1 MRMAGGHRSD
11 FLVLHLTE
19 LVRMV
24 FMAATSESD
33 PLKLEGL
40 ETLRVVVEKFA
51 ETSEPEFPGHV
62 ILEQYQVS
70 CLYRSF
76 RRSFVR
82 SLVRSIVSLFNCSFV
97 LLFLCFFIWF

>member
-70 CLYRSF
+70 FLYRSF
-76 RRSFVR
+76 RRS
-82 SLVRSIVSLFNCSFV
+82 LVRSIVRSFFYFFVSLFGFKLVGLFV
-97 LLFLCFFIWF
+97 E

>member
-76 RRSFVR
+76 RRSLVR
-82 SLVRSIVSLFNCSFV
+82 SLVRSFFYFFVSLFGFKLVGLFV
-97 LLFLCFFIWF
+97 E

>member
-51 ETSEPEFPGHV
+51 ETPEPEFPGHV

-70 CLYRSF
+70 CSHHSF
-76 RRSFVR
+76 IRSFV
-82 SLVRSIVSLFNCSFV
+82 
-97 LLFLCFFIWF
+97 